1 MAMYRLLREVK
12 KEKIFEDI
20 VKQIRRLI
28 KKGRLKAGDKLPPE
42 RDLAQ
47 AFKVSRASVREAI
60 RVLESAGLVKTHV
73 GNGTYVETGSVE
85 NLVKP
90 LATVVVGGRESLMEI
105 FAVRKMFE
113 PHLAYLAAER
123 ATTDEVSE
131 LRRILGHQR
140 RKMGNPG
147 LVTEIDYSFHLFLAK
162 MAKSQVFLKLY
173 NTLAELINQTREE
186 FLQEGDRPQKSV
198 EGHQEILSAIE
209 KRDPALA
216 KNAMSSHLRNIEREA
231 LRAGRRS

>member
-1 MAMYRLLREVK
+1 MYRLLKEVRR
-12 KEKIFEDI
+12 EKIFEDI
-20 VKQIRRLI
+20 VRQIRRLI
-28 KKGRLKAGDKLPPE
+28 RTRRLKAGDKLPPE

-60 RVLESAGLVKTHV
+60 RVLESSGLVATRV
-73 GNGTYVETGSVE
+73 GDGTYVETTSLE

-90 LATVVVGGRESLMEI
+90 LATVVAGGRESLMEI

-123 ATTDEVSE
+123 ATADEVLE
-131 LRRILGHQR
+131 LKRILNHQKKAR
-140 RKMGNPG
+140 GNQG

-198 EGHQEILSAIE
+198 AGHEEIILAVE
-209 KRDPALA
+209 KGDPALA
-216 KNAMSSHLRNIEREA
+216 RNAMSNHLRTIEREA
-231 LRAGRRS
+231 LRADRAS

>member
-1 MAMYRLLREVK
+1 MHRLLKEVK

-20 VKQIRRLI
+20 VRQIRRLI
-28 KKGRLKAGDKLPPE
+28 KKGRLKVGDKLPPE

-73 GNGTYVETGSVE
+73 GDGTYVETGSVE

-90 LATVVVGGRESLMEI
+90 LATVVVGGRETLMEI

-113 PHLAYLAAER
+113 PELAYLAAES
-123 ATTDEVSE
+123 ATADEISE
-131 LRRILGHQR
+131 LKRILGRQR
-140 RKMGNPG
+140 KKMGNRG
-147 LVTEIDYSFHLFLAK
+147 VVTEIDYSFHLFLAK

-198 EGHQEILSAIE
+198 DGHAEILSAIE
-209 KRDPALA
+209 KGNPTLA
-216 KNAMSSHLRNIEREA
+216 KKAMAGHLRNIEREA
-231 LRAGRRS
+231 LRGGKTS

>member
-1 MAMYRLLREVK
+1 MHRLLKEVR

-28 KKGRLKAGDKLPPE
+28 KKGRLKVGDKLPPE

-73 GNGTYVETGSVE
+73 GDGTYVEMGPVE

-90 LATVVVGGRESLMEI
+90 LATVVVEGRETLMEI

-113 PHLAYLAAER
+113 PELAYLAAES
-123 ATTDEVSE
+123 ATADEISE
-131 LRRILGHQR
+131 LKRILGQQR
-140 RKMGNPG
+140 KKMGNPG
-147 LVTEIDYSFHLFLAK
+147 IVTEIDYSFHLFLAK

-198 EGHQEILSAIE
+198 DGHEEILLAIE
-209 KRDPALA
+209 KRDPTLA
-216 KNAMSSHLRNIEREA
+216 KKAMSGHLRNIEREA
-231 LRAGRRS
+231 LRAGKTS

>member
-1 MAMYRLLREVK
+1 MYRLLKEIR

-20 VKQIRRLI
+20 VRQIHRLI
-28 KKGRLKAGDKLPPE
+28 KMGRLKAGDKLPPE

-90 LATVVVGGRESLMEI
+90 LAAVVVGGRESLMEI

-113 PHLAYLAAER
+113 PHLAYLAAEK
-123 ATTDEVSE
+123 ATADEVSE
-131 LRRILGHQR
+131 LKRILGRQR
-140 RKMGNPG
+140 EKMGNRG

-186 FLQEGDRPQKSV
+186 FLQEGDRPKKSV
-198 EGHQEILSAIE
+198 EGHEEILLAIE
-209 KRDPALA
+209 KRDPSLA
-216 KNAMSSHLRNIEREA
+216 KKAMAGHLRNIEREA
-231 LRAGRRS
+231 LRAGRIS

>member
-1 MAMYRLLREVK
+1 MYRLLQEVK

-20 VKQIRRLI
+20 VRQIRRLI
-28 KKGRLKAGDKLPPE
+28 RKGRLKVGDKLPPE

-60 RVLESAGLVKTHV
+60 RVLEAAGLVKTHV
-73 GNGTYVETGSVE
+73 GDGTYVETGSVE
-85 NLVKP
+85 NLVTP
-90 LATVVVGGRESLMEI
+90 LATAVVGGRESLMEI

-123 ATTDEVSE
+123 ATADEVSE
-131 LRRILGHQR
+131 LKRILSHQR
-140 RKMGNPG
+140 KKLGNRG
-147 LVTEIDYSFHLFLAK
+147 LFTEIDYSFHLLLAK
-162 MAKSQVFLKLY
+162 MAKSQVLLKLY

-198 EGHQEILSAIE
+198 EGHAEILLAIE
-209 KRDPALA
+209 KGDPTLA
-216 KNAMSSHLRNIEREA
+216 KKAMSSHLRNIEREA
-231 LRAGRRS
+231 LRADRTS

>member
-1 MAMYRLLREVK
+1 MYRLLQEVK

-20 VKQIRRLI
+20 VRQIRRLI

-60 RVLESAGLVKTHV
+60 RVLEAAGLVKTHV
-73 GNGTYVETGSVE
+73 GDGTYVETGSVE

-113 PHLAYLAAER
+113 PELAFLAAER
-123 ATTDEVSE
+123 ATADEISE
-131 LRRILGHQR
+131 LRKILSDQR
-140 RKMGNPG
+140 TKMGIPG
-147 LVTEIDYSFHLFLAK
+147 PVTLIDYSFHLFLAK

-198 EGHQEILSAIE
+198 EGHEEILLAIE
-209 KRDPALA
+209 QRNPTLA
-216 KNAMSSHLRNIEREA
+216 KKAMAGHLRDIEREA
-231 LRAGRRS
+231 LRAGKTS

>member
-1 MAMYRLLREVK
+1 MHRLLKEVK

-20 VKQIRRLI
+20 VRQIRRLI
-28 KKGRLKAGDKLPPE
+28 NKGRLKVGDKLPPE

-60 RVLESAGLVKTHV
+60 RVLESAGLVKTYV
-73 GNGTYVETGSVE
+73 GDGTYVETGSVE

-90 LATVVVGGRESLMEI
+90 LATVVVGGRETLMDI
-105 FAVRKMFE
+105 FSVRKMFE
-113 PHLAYLAAER
+113 PELAYLAAES
-123 ATTDEVSE
+123 ATADEISE
-131 LRRILGHQR
+131 LKRILGHQR
-140 RKMGNPG
+140 KKMGNPG

-198 EGHQEILSAIE
+198 DGHAEILSAIE
-209 KRDPALA
+209 KGNPTLA
-216 KNAMSSHLRNIEREA
+216 KKAMAGHLRNIEREA
-231 LRAGRRS
+231 LRGGKTS

>member
-1 MAMYRLLREVK
+1 MAMYRLLKEVR

-20 VKQIRRLI
+20 VRQIRHLI
-28 KKGRLKAGDKLPPE
+28 KKGRLKVGDKLPPE

-60 RVLESAGLVKTHV
+60 RVLESAGLVKTRV

-85 NLVKP
+85 NLVEP

-113 PHLAYLAAER
+113 PHLAYLARQKTE
-123 ATTDEVSE
+123 
-131 LRRILGHQR
+131 
-140 RKMGNPG
+140 NPG
-147 LVTEIDYSFHLFLAK
+147 LITEIDYSFHLFLAK
-162 MAKSQVFLKLY
+162 MAKSQVFLRLY

-198 EGHQEILSAIE
+198 EGHREILSAIE
-209 KRDPALA
+209 KRDPILA

>member
-1 MAMYRLLREVK
+1 MYRLLKEVRR
-12 KEKIFEDI
+12 EKIFEDI
-20 VKQIRRLI
+20 VRQIRGLI

-42 RDLAQ
+42 RDLAG

-60 RVLESAGLVKTHV
+60 RVLEAAGLVKTHV

-85 NLVKP
+85 NLVEP
-90 LATVVVGGRESLMEI
+90 LATVVVGGRESLLEI

-113 PHLAYLAAER
+113 PHIAYLAAER

-131 LRRILGHQR
+131 LKGILSRQR
-140 RKMGNPG
+140 REMGNQG
-147 LVTEIDYSFHLFLAK
+147 LVTEIDYSFHLLLAR
-162 MAKSQVFLKLY
+162 MAKSQVLLKLY

-198 EGHQEILSAIE
+198 EGHAEIILAIE
-209 KRDPALA
+209 KGDPTLA
-216 KNAMSSHLRNIEREA
+216 KKAMSSHLRNIEREA
-231 LRAGRRS
+231 LRAGRTR

>member
-1 MAMYRLLREVK
+1 MHRLLKEVR

-20 VKQIRRLI
+20 VRQIRRLI
-28 KKGRLKAGDKLPPE
+28 KKGSLKVGDKLPPE

-60 RVLESAGLVKTHV
+60 RVLESAGLVKTRV
-73 GNGTYVETGSVE
+73 GDGTYVETGSVE
-85 NLVKP
+85 SLVKP
-90 LATVVVGGRESLMEI
+90 LATVVVKGRETLMDI
-105 FAVRKMFE
+105 FSVRKMVE
-113 PHLAYLAAER
+113 PEIASLAAER
-123 ATTDEVSE
+123 ATANEVSE
-131 LRRILGHQR
+131 LRSILSHQR
-140 RKMGNPG
+140 KTSGNPG
-147 LVTEIDYSFHLFLAK
+147 PVTEIDYSFHLSLAK

-198 EGHQEILSAIE
+198 EGHEEILLAIE

-216 KNAMSSHLRNIEREA
+216 KKAMSSHLRTIEREA
-231 LRAGRRS
+231 LRAGKTS

>member
-1 MAMYRLLREVK
+1 MYRLLQEVK

-20 VKQIRRLI
+20 VRQIRRLI
-28 KKGRLKAGDKLPPE
+28 NKGRLKVGDKLPPE

-73 GNGTYVETGSVE
+73 GDGTYVETGSVE

-90 LATVVVGGRESLMEI
+90 LATVVVKGRESLMDI
-105 FAVRKMFE
+105 FSVRKMVE
-113 PHLAYLAAER
+113 PHLASLAAER
-123 ATTDEVSE
+123 ATADEISE
-131 LRRILGHQR
+131 LRKILSDQR
-140 RKMGNPG
+140 TKMGNPG
-147 LVTEIDYSFHLFLAK
+147 PVTEIDYSFHLFLAK

-198 EGHQEILSAIE
+198 EGHEEILLAIE
-209 KRDPALA
+209 QRNPTLA
-216 KNAMSSHLRNIEREA
+216 KKTMAGHLRDIEREA
-231 LRAGRRS
+231 LRAGKTS

>member
-1 MAMYRLLREVK
+1 MYRLLKEVR

-20 VKQIRRLI
+20 VRQIHRLI
-28 KKGRLKAGDKLPPE
+28 KTGRLRAGDKLPPE

-90 LATVVVGGRESLMEI
+90 LATVMAGGRESLMEI

-113 PHLAYLAAER
+113 PHLAYLAAEK
-123 ATTDEVSE
+123 ATADEVSE
-131 LRRILGHQR
+131 LKRILGRQR
-140 RKMGNPG
+140 EKMGSRA
-147 LVTEIDYSFHLFLAK
+147 LVTEMDYSFHLSLAK

-173 NTLAELINQTREE
+173 TTLAELLNQTREE
-186 FLQEGDRPQKSV
+186 FLQEGDRPKKSI
-198 EGHQEILSAIE
+198 EGHEEILLAIE
-209 KRDPALA
+209 KRDPTLA
-216 KNAMSSHLRNIEREA
+216 KKAMSSHLRNIEREA
-231 LRAGRRS
+231 LREGRIS

>member
-1 MAMYRLLREVK
+1 MYRLLKEVR

-20 VKQIRRLI
+20 VRQIRRLI
-28 KKGRLKAGDKLPPE
+28 KSGKLKAGDKLPPE

-60 RVLESAGLVKTHV
+60 RVLESSGLVGTRV
-73 GNGTYVETGSVE
+73 GDGTYVETSSVE

-113 PHLAYLAAER
+113 PYLAYLAAEK
-123 ATTDEVSE
+123 ATVDEVLE
-131 LRRILGHQR
+131 LKRILSDQR
-140 RKMGNPG
+140 KKIGNRG

-162 MAKSQVFLKLY
+162 MAKSKVFLKLF
-173 NTLAELINQTREE
+173 NTLAELLNQTREE

-198 EGHQEILSAIE
+198 TGHQEILLAIE

-216 KNAMSSHLRNIEREA
+216 RKAMSNHLRNIEREA
-231 LRAGRRS
+231 LRAGRTS

>member
-1 MAMYRLLREVK
+1 MYRLLKEVR

-20 VKQIRRLI
+20 VRQIHRLI
-28 KKGRLKAGDKLPPE
+28 KTGRLKAGDKLPPE

-73 GNGTYVETGSVE
+73 GDGTYVETGSIE

-90 LATVVVGGRESLMEI
+90 LATVVAGGRESLMEI

-113 PHLAYLAAER
+113 PHLAYLAAEK
-123 ATTDEVSE
+123 ATGDEISE
-131 LRRILGHQR
+131 LKRILGRQR
-140 RKMGNPG
+140 EKMGNRA
-147 LVTEIDYSFHLFLAK
+147 LVTAMDYSFHLFLAK

-173 NTLAELINQTREE
+173 TTLAELINQTREE
-186 FLQEGDRPQKSV
+186 FLQEGDRPKKSI
-198 EGHQEILSAIE
+198 EGHEEILLAIE
-209 KRDPALA
+209 KRDPTLA
-216 KNAMSSHLRNIEREA
+216 KKAMSSHLRNIEREA
-231 LRAGRRS
+231 LREGRMS

>member
-1 MAMYRLLREVK
+1 MHRLLQEVK

-20 VKQIRRLI
+20 VRQIRRLI

-60 RVLESAGLVKTHV
+60 RVLEAAGLVKTHV
-73 GNGTYVETGSVE
+73 GDGTYVETGSVE

-90 LATVVVGGRESLMEI
+90 LATVVAGGRESLMEI

-113 PHLAYLAAER
+113 PELAFLAAER

-131 LRRILGHQR
+131 LKRILSRQR
-140 RKMGNPG
+140 KKLGNRG

-162 MAKSQVFLKLY
+162 MAKSQVLLKLY

-198 EGHQEILSAIE
+198 EGHGEILLAIE
-209 KRDPALA
+209 KGNPTLA
-216 KNAMSSHLRNIEREA
+216 KKAMSSHLRNIEREA
-231 LRAGRRS
+231 LRASRTR

>member
-1 MAMYRLLREVK
+1 MYRLLQEVR

-20 VKQIRRLI
+20 VRQIRRLI
-28 KKGRLKAGDKLPPE
+28 KKGRLKVGDKLPPE

-60 RVLESAGLVKTHV
+60 RVLEAAGLVKTHV
-73 GNGTYVETGSVE
+73 GNGTYVETASVE
-85 NLVKP
+85 NLVEP
-90 LATVVVGGRESLMEI
+90 LATVVVKGRQSLIEI
-105 FAVRKMFE
+105 FSIRKMFE
-113 PHLAYLAAER
+113 PHLAYVAAER

-131 LRRILGHQR
+131 LKRILNRQR
-140 RKMGNPG
+140 REIGSRG

-162 MAKSQVFLKLY
+162 MAKSQIFLKLY

-198 EGHQEILSAIE
+198 EGHAEILLAIE
-209 KRDPALA
+209 KGNPTLA
-216 KNAMSSHLRNIEREA
+216 KKAMASHLRNIEREA
-231 LRAGRRS
+231 LRAGKTN

>member
-1 MAMYRLLREVK
+1 MHRLLKEVK

-20 VKQIRRLI
+20 VRQIRRLI

-60 RVLESAGLVKTHV
+60 RVLESARLVKTYV
-73 GNGTYVETGSVE
+73 GDGTYVETGSVE

-90 LATVVVGGRESLMEI
+90 LATVVVGGRETLMEI

-113 PHLAYLAAER
+113 PELAYLAAES
-123 ATTDEVSE
+123 ATADEISE
-131 LRRILGHQR
+131 LKRILGQQR
-140 RKMGNPG
+140 KKMGNPG

-198 EGHQEILSAIE
+198 DGHAEILSAIE
-209 KRDPALA
+209 KGNPTLA
-216 KNAMSSHLRNIEREA
+216 KKAMAGHLRNIEREA
-231 LRAGRRS
+231 LRGGKTS

>member
-1 MAMYRLLREVK
+1 MYRLLQEVK

-20 VKQIRRLI
+20 VRQIRRLI

-60 RVLESAGLVKTHV
+60 RVLEAAGLVKTHV
-73 GNGTYVETGSVE
+73 GDGTYVETGSVE

-113 PHLAYLAAER
+113 PELAFLAAER
-123 ATTDEVSE
+123 ATPDEVSE
-131 LRRILGHQR
+131 LKRILSHQR
-140 RKMGNPG
+140 KKLGNRG

-162 MAKSQVFLKLY
+162 IAKSQVLLQLY

-198 EGHQEILSAIE
+198 EGHGEILLAIE
-209 KRDPALA
+209 KRNPTLA
-216 KNAMSSHLRNIEREA
+216 KKAMSRHLENIEREA
-231 LRAGRRS
+231 LRAGRAR

>member
-1 MAMYRLLREVK
+1 MHRLLKEVR

-20 VKQIRRLI
+20 VRQIRRLI
-28 KKGRLKAGDKLPPE
+28 KKGRLKVGDKLPPE

-60 RVLESAGLVKTHV
+60 RVLESAGLVKTRV

-90 LATVVVGGRESLMEI
+90 LATVVVKGRESLMDI
-105 FAVRKMFE
+105 FSVRKMVE
-113 PHLAYLAAER
+113 PHLASLAAER
-123 ATTDEVSE
+123 ATVDEVSE
-131 LRRILGHQR
+131 LKRILGAQ
-140 RKMGNPG
+140 KTNMGNPG
-147 LVTEIDYSFHLFLAK
+147 PVTEIDYSFHLFLAR

-173 NTLAELINQTREE
+173 KTLAELINQTREE

-198 EGHQEILSAIE
+198 HGHEEILLAVE
-209 KRDPALA
+209 KKNPTLA
-216 KNAMSSHLRNIEREA
+216 KKAMATHLRDIEREA
-231 LRAGRRS
+231 LRAGKTS